1 MLKIGLEKEFFVINP
16 EGRPVV
22 VPETVSHDD
31 CGLVAEARG
40 NPSTSTVDA
49 VYSLR
54 GDIHRLSQQVAACGA
69 LVLIDTPVMKIDR
82 ATRLAASRKYTK
94 GLTKFQ
100 NIYHYTD
107 HRNASA
113 EQTAGIHISFT
124 NPTVVNREHGD
135 VTVNAMFDWLSIF
148 KALDKAFAMEIKA
161 TKRNP
166 GFYELKG
173 DGRIEYR
180 SLPANVSLDK
190 VIDVL
195 QLTLRQ

>member
-1 MLKIGLEKEFFVINP
+1 MLKIGLEKEFFVVNP

-22 VPETVSHDD
+22 VPANVAHDD

-54 GDIHRLSQQVAACGA
+54 GDIHRLSQQVVACGA
-69 LVLIDTPVMKIDR
+69 LVLVDTPVMKIDR
-82 ATRLAASRKYTK
+82 ATRLEASRKYTK

-124 NPTVVNREHGD
+124 NPTTVQREHGEI
-135 VTVNAMFDWLSIF
+135 TINTMFDWLSIF
-148 KALDKAFAMEIKA
+148 KTLDKAFATEIKA

-195 QLTLRQ
+195 QQITRQ